1 MNQQEDMQEKSRRRR
16 LGGWMP
22 TSDDSVA
29 VFRRD
34 LASRARERSAQV
46 PLSSVVRDLAGLVN
60 RDSLLRMHLTRAI
73 DQALEQGH
81 DLGYSTNDELF
92 HIIDYILTYAP
103 PFNAESPVMTPLNA
117 VLEWLVCM
125 PAGYHVFRDQV
136 FNAQLRRVLGYWC
149 SFLGGPHSRTHLRE
163 DDAEGWFSPEASKKI
178 GLSQFVYLPQE
189 PYGGFNSWN
198 DFFTR
203 RFKEEMR
210 PVAEV
215 NNQKVIVNACEAS
228 PFNVEEDVNLTD
240 KFWLKGQPYSLIDIL
255 TEGEADLAKRFIGGT
270 VFQGYLSAFNY
281 HRWHAPVAG
290 RVTRAYNVDGTYY
303 SVAEVQGE
311 DPGGLNHSQGYTS
324 AVAARA
330 VIVIQCDDPAIG
342 EVACVFVGMAE
353 VSSCQ
358 INTRVGQQLKK
369 GDEIGM
375 FQYGGSTYCLLF
387 RPGVVASFEPK
398 PPYDDEVP
406 PMKVNAVLATAR

>member
-125 PAGYHVFRDQV
+125 PAGYHVLEV
-136 FNAQLRRVLGYWC
+136 SGILC
-149 SFLGGPHSRTHLRE
+149 
-163 DDAEGWFSPEASKKI
+163 
-178 GLSQFVYLPQE
+178 
-189 PYGGFNSWN
+189 
-198 DFFTR
+198 
-203 RFKEEMR
+203 
-210 PVAEV
+210 AEV
-215 NNQKVIVNACEAS
+215 
-228 PFNVEEDVNLTD
+228 
-240 KFWLKGQPYSLIDIL
+240 G
-255 TEGEADLAKRFIGGT
+255 
-270 VFQGYLSAFNY
+270 
-281 HRWHAPVAG
+281 
-290 RVTRAYNVDGTYY
+290 
-303 SVAEVQGE
+303 
-311 DPGGLNHSQGYTS
+311 
-324 AVAARA
+324 
-330 VIVIQCDDPAIG
+330 
-342 EVACVFVGMAE
+342 
-353 VSSCQ
+353 
-358 INTRVGQQLKK
+358 
-369 GDEIGM
+369 
-375 FQYGGSTYCLLF
+375 
-387 RPGVVASFEPK
+387 
-398 PPYDDEVP
+398 
-406 PMKVNAVLATAR
+406 